1 MGIVDMDDT
10 LPVAGAPRSR
20 LSWIFV
26 GDDGLRAGWSIV
38 LFFIFVALLTIGLVL
53 IVRAVHPGKLAV
65 GAGMSPETAI
75 LQEALSLIAVG
86 VAALLMSLIERRRF
100 GRYNLAAPAPAA
112 DFVKGLV
119 WGVVMLSILVAL
131 LDLTGG
137 IAFDGAALS
146 GGAIVSY
153 GVEWLIA
160 FLLVALFEEFAFR
173 GYLQFTLARGITGI
187 VRTISPQS
195 RAAPTIGFWVAA
207 ISLSIVLFAV
217 AHTTNGGETPMGIIS
232 VSLAGL
238 LLVFSL
244 WWTGSL
250 CWAIGFHCA
259 WDWAQS
265 YLYGVADSGMVS
277 KGHLLATHPIG
288 PELLSGGATG
298 PEGSVLVIPVVLL
311 AIAAVW
317 KTMPRRLPPVVDGR
331 A

>member
-1 MGIVDMDDT
+1 MDDM
-10 LPVAGAPRSR
+10 LPAADAPRSR

-38 LFFIFVALLTIGLVL
+38 LFSIFVALLTIGLVL
-53 IVRAVHPGKLAV
+53 IVRALHLGSFAA
-65 GAGMSPETAI
+65 GAGAKPAATI
-75 LQEALSLIAVG
+75 LQEVLSLIAVG

-100 GRYNLAAPAPAA
+100 GRYNLAAPAPVP
-112 DFVKGLV
+112 DFVKGLIS
-119 WGVVMLSILVAL
+119 GIAMLSILVGL
-131 LDLTGG
+131 LDLAGG
-137 IAFDGAALS
+137 IAFQGIALS

-187 VRTISPQS
+187 IRAISPDN
-195 RAAPTIGFWVAA
+195 RAAPTIGFWVAG
-207 ISLSIVLFAV
+207 IVLSIVLFAV
-217 AHTTNGGETPMGIIS
+217 AHMMNGGETPMGIVS
-232 VSLAGL
+232 VSMAGL
-238 LLVFSL
+238 LFMFSL

-250 CWAIGFHCA
+250 WWAIGFHCT

-277 KGHLLATHPIG
+277 KGHLLVTHPIG
-288 PELLSGGATG
+288 AELLSGGTTG
-298 PEGSVLVIPVVLL
+298 PEGSILVVPVVLV
-311 AIAAVW
+311 AIAIVW
-317 KTMPRRLPPVVDGR
+317 KTTPRRLPPVVDGR